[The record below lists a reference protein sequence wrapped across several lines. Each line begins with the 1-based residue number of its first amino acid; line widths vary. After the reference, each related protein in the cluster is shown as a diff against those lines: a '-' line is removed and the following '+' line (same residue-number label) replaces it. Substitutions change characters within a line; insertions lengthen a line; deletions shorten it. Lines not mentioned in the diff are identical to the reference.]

1 LRWVQLKRNGGR
13 EEEVEGLVVYC
24 GDHGVFG
31 LGRCLTDTTP
41 YCNNHYYY
49 HYYYYYYYYYYHQQI
64 LTVLLIGSAVIP
76 MVQYWWY
83 VKDGDE

>member
-49 HYYYYYYYYYYHQQI
+49 HYYYYYYYYYHQQI